1 MAKCTEIF
9 YPIIDSRNN
18 AESTYK
24 ITLKISDSNEK
35 ALYSVHKALTNQ
47 LNNKRQGTA
56 HTKTRSKVRGG
67 GRKPWKQKGTGRARA
82 GSTRSP
88 LWKGGGV
95 IFGPLS
101 KKYTKKINVKEKRL
115 ALRNLIYNKREKTIV
130 TNNLHKCVNK
140 PQTKAI
146 VSKLNLLGINNQ
158 NENILI
164 IVIQKDHNLYLSL
177 RNLQNVELIESK
189 QLNILSLIRADKIII
204 DTQAL
209 QEINEIYNS

>member
-1 MAKCTEIF
+1 MVKYKEIF
-9 YPIIDSRNN
+9 YPIIGSENN
-18 AESTYK
+18 EESTHQ
-24 ITLKISDSNEK
+24 ITLKISDSDK
-35 ALYSVHKALTNQ
+35 QALYSVHKALTNQ
-47 LNNKRQGTA
+47 LENKRQGNA

-101 KKYTKKINVKEKRL
+101 KKYTKKINIKEKRL
-115 ALRNLIYNKREKTIV
+115 ALRNLIYNKRDKTII
-130 TNNLHKCVNK
+130 TNNLN
-140 PQTKAI
+140 KAI
-146 VSKLNLLGINNQ
+146 HKPSTKTILNTLNLLGINSQ

-164 IVIQKDHNLYLSL
+164 VVSKKDYNLYLSL
-177 RNLQNVELIESK
+177 RNLKNVELIESK
-189 QLNILSLIRADKIII
+189 QLNTLSLIRANKLII

-209 QEINEIYNS
+209 KEINETYNS